1 MSSIDD
7 EIVDRIKAICL
18 DDAKEKIREILQR
31 QATEIWGEICEW
43 EGKAPDAIF
52 VKVSPENPHRRTL
65 DDVMRKAIEIGV
77 EVRVRP

>member
-1 MSSIDD
+1 MSIDD
-7 EIVDRIKAICL
+7 ILVDRIKAICIT
-18 DDAKEKIREILQR
+18 DAKEKAREILQG
-31 QATEIWGEICEW
+31 QATEAWAMVCEW
-43 EGKAPDAIF
+43 EGKAADALF